1 VRVDPASGEVLATIP
16 LPGNAAG
23 VAVGGGAVWVISTL
37 DPITIYRID
46 PNTKRVVATIDT
58 GHTPTGALAYLDP
71 YLWVANKDGDL
82 TRIDS
87 RTNRVTSFA
96 VGSPEWPALV
106 AEGQAIWI
114 SAPLDNMVAR
124 FDIATGAISKTMRT
138 GSRPQGFAVLGN
150 DIWVANY
157 GDGTVAKL
165 HIN

>member
-1 VRVDPASGEVLATIP
+1 VSRVDPAV
-16 LPGNAAG
+16 
-23 VAVGGGAVWVISTL
+23 V
-37 DPITIYRID
+37 YRID
-46 PNTKRVVATIDT
+46 PKTNRIAATIDS
-58 GHTPTGALAYLDP
+58 GHPASGAVTYQEP
-71 YLWVANKDGDL
+71 YLWAANADGYL

-96 VGSPEWPALV
+96 VGSPEWPVLV

-114 SAPLDNMVAR
+114 SAPLDNIVAR

-138 GSRPQGFAVLGN
+138 GSRPQGFAFLGN

-165 HIN
+165 PIN